1 MAFGG
6 FEVGQVYNRRRD
18 IHGRFKGQQQGGI
31 STPANYP
38 VVIAFTG
45 ESGTAHG
52 YQDGWTPEGV
62 YRYFGEG
69 QRGDMEWRAGNN
81 AIRDHSFDGKD
92 LFLFQTLGRGE
103 VRFLGE
109 FFYAGYEMEMAPDT
123 DGVLRQ
129 AIVFNLIPSEGLS
142 NLDMVRQQSGAESN
156 SAPEDISVLRK
167 SALSAAVD
175 HSSPQSRTEA
185 RQTCYQRS
193 AVVRDYVLVRA
204 GGFCEACGE
213 VAPFKNNRGE
223 PYLEP
228 HHIRRLSDGG
238 PDDPRFMGAVC
249 PNCHR
254 EIHHGAEG
262 AALNAKL
269 QETITRKE
277 AELEKTGSRAHK

>member
-31 STPANYP
+31 STPADFP
-38 VVIAFTG
+38 IVIAFAG

-69 QRGDMEWRAGNN
+69 QRGDMEWRTGNN
-81 AIRDHSFDGKD
+81 AIRDHTLNGKD
-92 LFLFQTLGRGE
+92 LLLFQTLGRGE

-109 FFYAGYEMEMAPDT
+109 FFYAGYEMEIAPDT
-123 DGVLRQ
+123 DGALRQ
-129 AIVFNLIPSEGLS
+129 AIIFNLVPSESLA
-142 NLDMVRQQSGAESN
+142 NLDMAAKQSGTESA
-156 SAPEDISVLRK
+156 SSTEDLVDLREQ
-167 SALSAAVD
+167 ALSAALD
-175 HSSPQSRTEA
+175 QTSPQSRSEA
-185 RQTCYQRS
+185 RQICYQRS
-193 AVVRDYVLVRA
+193 VMVRSYVLARA
-204 GGFCEACGE
+204 RGHCEACGRA
-213 VAPFKNNRGE
+213 APFKTNRGE

-254 EIHHGAEG
+254 EIHYG
-262 AALNAKL
+262 AAGETLNKKL
-269 QETITRKE
+269 QEVVSAKE
-277 AELEKTGSRAHK
+277 VQLVDEHK